1 MSNTDTMD
9 RNLLDPRSWNV
20 RARSA
25 AAAALVVT
33 ICLVLAGGALLVVL
47 YRTLEHSARDAAD
60 TRARQIV
67 EELRTAA
74 PGGLDSSLFATDGQ
88 IGTIQV
94 IDSAGIV
101 VAASPGADRL
111 PVTFEPVP
119 PGDSR
124 YLGNIDL
131 GGEPDYWI
139 VEQGAQSPSGPATVV
154 VGADREPIEGI
165 LGTVALL
172 MAIGGP
178 VVVALVAVASYRL
191 VGAAL
196 LPVERI
202 RARVAAISTDRL
214 DERVPV
220 PDTQDE
226 IARLAETMNSMLGRL
241 ESGHRAQQRFVS
253 DASHELRSP
262 LATITAALELAHT
275 RPELVDT
282 SLVDESLLPEARR
295 MNHLL
300 ADLLL
305 LARADENGLTHT
317 SVDVDIDDLMYAESA
332 RVRDMSPELV
342 VRAAIAPVR
351 VVGDPQ
357 QLARVVR
364 NLVDNARR
372 HARRE
377 IRLICRTSSDGAVL
391 EVADDGPGIA
401 LLDRQRIF
409 ERFVRLDTPRTR
421 DSGGA
426 GLGLAIVAE
435 IVATHGGTIDVTD
448 SDTGGAR
455 FVITLPVDG
464 TCQSSPDFS
473 R

>member
-1 MSNTDTMD
+1 MH

-33 ICLVLAGGALLVVL
+33 ICLALSGGALLLVL
-47 YRTLEHSARDAAD
+47 YRTLENSARDAAD
-60 TRARQIV
+60 ARARQIV
-67 EELRTAA
+67 EELRTTA
-74 PGGLDSSLFATDGQ
+74 PDDLEGSLFATDGE

-94 IDSAGIV
+94 VDAAGTV
-101 VAASPGADRL
+101 VAASPGAEDL
-111 PVTFEPVP
+111 PIVLDPVP
-119 PGDSR
+119 PGESR
-124 YLGNIDL
+124 YRGNIDL
-131 GGEPDYWI
+131 GEERDYWI
-139 VEQGAQSPSGPATVV
+139 DERGATSPSGTVTV
-154 VGADREPIEGI
+154 AVGADREPIEDI
-165 LGTVALL
+165 LATVALL
-172 MAIGGP
+172 LAVGGP

-202 RARVAAISTDRL
+202 RVRVATISTERL

-220 PDTQDE
+220 PDSRDE
-226 IARLAETMNSMLGRL
+226 IARLAATMNSMLGRL

-275 RPELVDT
+275 RPELLDT
-282 SLVDESLLPEARR
+282 ALVDESLLPEARR

-305 LARADENGLTHT
+305 LARADEDGLTHAT
-317 SVDVDIDDLMYAESA
+317 VDVDVDDLMYAERA
-332 RVRDMSPELV
+332 RLRDLSPELV
-342 VRAAIAPVR
+342 VRTAIAPVR
-351 VVGDPQ
+351 TTGDPQ
-357 QLARVVR
+357 QLARMVR

-377 IRLICRTSSDGAVL
+377 VELICRSSGGAAVV
-391 EVADDGPGIA
+391 EVIDDGPGIA
-401 LLDRQRIF
+401 PPDRHRIF

-435 IVATHGGTIDVTD
+435 IVATHGGTVEVTESD
-448 SDTGGAR
+448 SGGAR
-455 FVITLPVDG
+455 FVITLPLG
-464 TCQSSPDFS
+464 GAAQSSPDLS